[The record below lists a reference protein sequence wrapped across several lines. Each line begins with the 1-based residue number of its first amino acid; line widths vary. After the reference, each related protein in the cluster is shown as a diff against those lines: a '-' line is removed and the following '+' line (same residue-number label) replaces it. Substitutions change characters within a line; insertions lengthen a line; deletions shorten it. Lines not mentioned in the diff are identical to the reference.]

1 VTSANSDNCI
11 EKSEEIAAYLD
22 GELGAAA
29 RSEVEQHLKECS
41 ACKGRLHEQQR
52 LLCTLDFALNDD
64 PALLL
69 PVNFSQVVAAHAV
82 ADMSGLRQRS
92 EHGRALK
99 FCIALLAAS
108 LALLLGGAALS
119 ETVLK
124 PIVAVGRL
132 LVSLFDLLWQVL
144 HGAGT
149 GIMII
154 LRALSRHFIFESH
167 PSLGLLLALLLFV
180 SALALFAR
188 LLMSYHRKMP
198 MHEDGA

>member
-1 VTSANSDNCI
+1 MTSANSNNCI

-22 GELGAAA
+22 GELCATA
-29 RSEVEQHLKECS
+29 RSEVEQHLKGCS
-41 ACKGRLHEQQR
+41 ACKGWLHEQQL

-99 FCIALLAAS
+99 LCAALLAAS
-108 LALLLGGAALS
+108 LVLLLGGAALS

-124 PIVAVGRL
+124 PIVAVGRRL
-132 LVSLFDLLWQVL
+132 ASLFDLLWQVFR
-144 HGAGT
+144 GAGT
-149 GIMII
+149 GVMII
-154 LRALSRHFIFESH
+154 LRAVSRHFIFESH
-167 PSLGLLLALLLFV
+167 PSLGLLALLLFI

-188 LLMSYHRKMP
+188 LIMSYHREMP
-198 MHEDGA
+198 IHEDGA

>member
-22 GELGAAA
+22 GELCAAA
-29 RSEVEQHLKECS
+29 CAQVEQHLRECP
-41 ACKGRLHEQQR
+41 ACKRKLYDQQR

-69 PVNFSQVVAAHAV
+69 PVNFSQVVAAHAA

-92 EHGRALK
+92 EHGRALRL
-99 FCIALLAAS
+99 CAALLAAS
-108 LALLLGGAALS
+108 LILLGGAALS

-124 PIVAVGRL
+124 PIVAVARGLASL
-132 LVSLFDLLWQVL
+132 LDLLWQVL

-149 GIMII
+149 GVLII

-167 PSLGLLLALLLFV
+167 PSLGLLALLLFI
-180 SALALFAR
+180 SALAVFAR
-188 LLMSYHRKMP
+188 LLTSYHRKMP
-198 MHEDGA
+198 VHEDGA